1 MKLLIN
7 PKITLCKA
15 IKGVQ
20 CEITVVLS
28 KKDLNELTIRSISF
42 NRKDKRIVGRITRN
56 GSVKISLTKQA
67 KPVYKYM
74 TNQTKDKIEFL
85 LDMVFG
91 TKRDKFPVINKKGYT
106 EFK

>member
-1 MKLLIN
+1 MKVLIN

-20 CEITVVLS
+20 SEISIVLS

-42 NRKDKRIVGRITRN
+42 NGKDKRIVGSINRN
-56 GSVKISLTKQA
+56 GSWQIAPTKQA
-67 KPVYKYM
+67 LPVYKYISHE
-74 TNQTKDKIEFL
+74 NKNKVDFL

-91 TKRDKFPVINKKGYT
+91 TKRDKFPVINQKGYT